1 MSTIKTGTYLFITDA
16 TFLNSPGGLSLN
28 IHISEDGIL
37 RVVEDIKEELLIPPF
52 KSYPSHTYRRDED
65 RVELLRGKVFHLYPY
80 SKMDEEEEVY
90 DEETP
95 AQESKLDAKHRR
107 RQQNIEQIGFY
118 TEGDTEVTVA
128 IDREL
133 LDRVKEALLNTEDAE
148 YMNPKVMTLA
158 IAVMNEICNQGLEEE
173 EKTNPLLPQGF
184 PAAAVADIIRDE
196 EVTDLIMRMFNAT
209 GAGIRSYERQIF
221 IYTAL
226 LWKIMGGNIC

>member
-1 MSTIKTGTYLFITDA
+1 
-16 TFLNSPGGLSLN
+16 
-28 IHISEDGIL
+28 
-37 RVVEDIKEELLIPPF
+37 
-52 KSYPSHTYRRDED
+52 
-65 RVELLRGKVFHLYPY
+65 
-80 SKMDEEEEVY
+80 MDEEDVY

-107 RQQNIEQIGFY
+107 RQQNIDQIGFY

-128 IDREL
+128 IEREL
-133 LDRVKEALLNTEDAE
+133 LDRVKEALLSTEDAE

-158 IAVMNEICNQGLEEE
+158 IAIMNEICGQGLGEE
-173 EKTNPLLPQGF
+173 EKTNPLLPPRF

-196 EVTDLIMRMFNAT
+196 GVTELIMRMFNAT